1 MWFLEELQARQQR
14 ALERERS
21 PIAKINRLLFMDDV
35 QLYGRDE
42 REFDSLVETVR
53 TFSNMLECTLVQY

>member
-1 MWFLEELQARQQR
+1 MWSLEELQARTPR

-21 PIAKINRLLFMDDV
+21 PIAKISRLLFMDDV

-42 REFDSLVETVR
+42 REVHSFVETVR
-53 TFSNMLECTLVQY
+53 TFSNMLEWTLVQY